1 MTVGELTALI
11 LSYILWPLLTLAL
24 AGLWLA
30 AAADIARH
38 RRCGTFTGAKLL
50 GMAGAVSVVA
60 VIAIAGVGATFGG
73 QWADAV
79 SATSGGARVDARE
92 GVLARS
98 YIFSFGLEH
107 ASDSSPADPKPQ
119 RGQGPLSW
127 PEKRTGRH
135 GV

>member
-30 AAADIARH
+30 AAVDIARH
-38 RRCGTFTGAKLL
+38 RRGGTFTGAKLL

-79 SATSGGARVDARE
+79 SATSGGGGRVDARE

-119 RGQGPLSW
+119 RGQGPPS
-127 PEKRTGRH
+127 
-135 GV
+135 

>member
-1 MTVGELTALI
+1 MTTGELTALT

-30 AAADIARH
+30 AAVDIARH
-38 RRCGTFTGAKLL
+38 RRGGTFTGAKLL

-79 SATSGGARVDARE
+79 SATSGGTRVDARE
-92 GVLARS
+92 GIPARS

-107 ASDSSPADPKPQ
+107 ASDSSPADPRPQ
-119 RGQGPLSW
+119 RGQGPRS
-127 PEKRTGRH
+127 
-135 GV
+135 

>member
-1 MTVGELTALI
+1 VTTGELTTLT

-30 AAADIARH
+30 AAVDIARH
-38 RRCGTFTGAKLL
+38 RRGGTFTGAKLL

-79 SATSGGARVDARE
+79 SATSGGGGRVDARE
-92 GVLARS
+92 GIPARS

-119 RGQGPLSW
+119 RGQGPLS
-127 PEKRTGRH
+127 
-135 GV
+135 